1 MACVT
6 APTWVTGETSDD
18 STRNR
23 SPSPALAAFASHSPT
38 AAPDMA
44 PMSPLRA
51 LVAMTRPSQVLLVW
65 IVYTAGVL
73 LALSRPGTTA
83 DAPTVAVVALLI
95 TGAAMAAHLVNEAED
110 AATDRLTERTRF
122 SGGSG
127 ALQASRLKPA
137 VPLWLG
143 LGLAALVAASAW
155 IAWLL
160 LPLPTTA
167 VTLVL
172 AGLVGA
178 LIYSLPPVSAMRH
191 GWGEPLNA
199 VLGGLLLPLAGV
211 AVIAGGV
218 DLADVLAFLPFSLV
232 VLASVMATA
241 GPDRSAAAATGKAT
255 MQVRLRPVT
264 LRRIH
269 LAVSVGFVLAA
280 VAAAI
285 ADAAPLALAGLLV
298 VPALVIGTL
307 GYTRRESPW
316 PNVVAMVSLA
326 LVLVVAHGLSLPE
339 GPWS

>member
-1 MACVT
+1 MR
-6 APTWVTGETSDD
+6 TS
-18 STRNR
+18 
-23 SPSPALAAFASHSPT
+23 LII
-38 AAPDMA
+38 
-44 PMSPLRA
+44 L
-51 LVAMTRPSQVLLVW
+51 LVAMTLNAAANLLMKHSANL
-65 IVYTAGVL
+65 AG
-73 LALSRPGTTA
+73 AEASLSEK
-83 DAPTVAVVALLI
+83 L
-95 TGAAMAAHLVNEAED
+95 
-110 AATDRLTERTRF
+110 F
-122 SGGSG
+122 S
-127 ALQASRLKPA
+127 PA
-137 VPLWLG
+137 GLWLG

-241 GPDRSAAAATGKAT
+241 WPDRSADAATGKAT
-255 MQVRLRPVT
+255 MPVRLRPGT

-280 VAAAI
+280 GAAAI
-285 ADAAPLALAGLLV
+285 AAAAPLALAGLLV

-316 PNVVAMVSLA
+316 PNVVAMVGLA

-339 GPWS
+339 GPWSCVSPTPTAWPSSTCGRPAWAVRRPLASSSGWPGWTSASCAARWPTTRPASPSGSTSTTRPWCGRVSSTS